1 MELSKM
7 FSESVLSGDFLQL
20 WCLDIF
26 LNIFPLPLLLFMI
39 YLNIFEMGY
48 LLKQIFSA
56 ESVIQSSQMNH
67 LR

>member
-1 MELSKM
+1 M
-7 FSESVLSGDFLQL
+7 FSESVLSRDFFTVMLL
-20 WCLDIF
+20 SYF
-26 LNIFPLPLLLFMI
+26 SEYFSLPLLLFMI

-56 ESVIQSSQMNH
+56 ESMIQSSQMNH